1 MYERVSTEDASSH
14 DWRSRLKREWLL
26 LLFVALT
33 VVLACIDP
41 QPIAHHQRWLQ
52 LPTLCGLLGLLIAIQ
67 GIRDSGLIQRI
78 AGMTVA
84 RVHSL
89 RAVGLLMVSMTAV
102 LSTVLTNDVSLFL
115 MVPLTVAIGGMSNLP
130 ILRMAILEA
139 LAVNAGSTLSPIGNP
154 QNLLIW
160 QHGQIPFLQFVAHM
174 LPAAVVMFALV
185 AALTWFWL
193 PKDKVELQAERL
205 DGHAISV
212 SLAILSIVSLAMMVL
227 MMERGHAPLGA
238 LLLVVPFA
246 LFSWRSLKHI
256 DWLLL
261 ATFAAI
267 FLGPGALRI
276 VTAAVGTTRWI
287 KLDFN
292 QPLIAVSQRHR
303 QFAVDQQCAGDGAA
317 ARSRSGHAIALAVAV
332 NVGGFGVAI
341 GSLANLI
348 ALRLAKQPH
357 GLRLLHLV
365 SIPFL
370 LVCAP
375 LVYLCDGAGWVDRGT
390 ILPSVIVVVRH
401 ADLAFHAGMRDVAA
415 ALGAE
420 AEIATDIVDGLEIA
434 RAQRVGM
441 HAAAD
446 LDAA

>member
-1 MYERVSTEDASSH
+1 MSTEDTTPRN
-14 DWRSRLKREWLL
+14 WRSRLKHEWLL

-33 VVLACIDP
+33 IVLACVDP
-41 QPIAHHQRWLQ
+41 QPIARYQRWLQ
-52 LPTLCGLLGLLIAIQ
+52 FPTLCGLLGLLIAIQ

-84 RVHSL
+84 RMHSL
-89 RAVGLLMVSMTAV
+89 RAVGLLMMSMTAV
-102 LSTVLTNDVSLFL
+102 LSMVLTNDVSLFL

-130 ILRMAILEA
+130 VLRMAILEA

-160 QHGQIPFLQFVAHM
+160 QHGQIPFLQLVGHM
-174 LPAAVVMFALV
+174 LPAAAVMFVLV
-185 AALTWFWL
+185 AVLTWFWL

-212 SLAILSIVSLAMMVL
+212 SLAILSIISLMMMVL

-246 LFSWRSLKHI
+246 FFSWRSLKHI
-256 DWLLL
+256 DWLLM

-267 FLGPGALRI
+267 FLGLGHFAALPVVDQALNKI
-276 VTAAVGTTRWI
+276 
-287 KLDFN
+287 DFN
-292 QPLIAVSQRHR
+292 QPLTLYLSGVVSSQLISNVPATVLLLDR
-303 QFAVDQQCAGDGAA
+303 GPN
-317 ARSRSGHAIALAVAV
+317 IMALAVAV
-332 NVGGFGVAI
+332 NVGGFGIVI

-357 GLRLLHLV
+357 GMRLFHEV

-370 LVCAP
+370 LICAP
-375 LVYLCDGAGWVDRGT
+375 LVY
-390 ILPSVIVVVRH
+390 VV
-401 ADLAFHAGMRDVAA
+401 MR
-415 ALGAE
+415 L
-420 AEIATDIVDGLEIA
+420 LN
-434 RAQRVGM
+434 
-441 HAAAD
+441 
-446 LDAA
+446 